1 MANVLHPQRRRDE
14 EAAMAT
20 NKRARDGQD
29 GSVWEPVHD
38 ILEGVEQ
45 AVAGGWYPT
54 RRMLL
59 SRLAEAARPQLALW
73 VPEADLRESAHEITV
88 SFALPGVDKADIRV
102 NVTED
107 RLTVSGRRREEG
119 RAPEPGRRELP
130 SGEFL
135 RRIRLPDEVKPGSAK
150 AAYRN
155 GVLRVTLVRAH
166 VHAGRS
172 VKVE

>member
-1 MANVLHPQRRRDE
+1 MTP
-14 EAAMAT
+14 
-20 NKRARDGQD
+20 NKSSPRKHN

-45 AVAGGWYPT
+45 AVAGGWYPA

-59 SRLAEAARPQLALW
+59 SRLADAARPEFALW
-73 VPEADLRESAHEITV
+73 VPEADVEENAHEFTV

-102 NVTED
+102 SVTEA

-119 RAPEPGRRELP
+119 RAHAAGRRELP

-135 RRIRLPDEVKPGSAK
+135 RRVNLPDEVKPGSAK

-155 GVLRVTLVRAH
+155 GVLRVSVARAR

>member
-1 MANVLHPQRRRDE
+1 MTPS
-14 EAAMAT
+14 
-20 NKRARDGQD
+20 KRSSQGPD
-29 GSVWEPVHD
+29 GSVWEPVQD

-45 AVAGGWYPT
+45 AVAGGWYPA

-59 SRLAEAARPQLALW
+59 SRLAEAARPQFALW
-73 VPEADLRESAHEITV
+73 VPEADLEESAKEFTV

-102 NVTED
+102 SVTED
-107 RLTVSGRRREEG
+107 QLAVSGRRREAG
-119 RAPEPGRRELP
+119 RVREAGRRELP

-135 RRIRLPDEVKPGSAK
+135 RKVRLPDEVKPGSAK

-155 GVLRVTLVRAH
+155 GILRVTVARAR

>member
-1 MANVLHPQRRRDE
+1 MSSIKGS
-14 EAAMAT
+14 T
-20 NKRARDGQD
+20 RAKN

-45 AVAGGWYPT
+45 AVAGGWYPA

-59 SRLAEAARPQLALW
+59 SRLAEVTRPQLALW
-73 VPEADLRESAHEITV
+73 VPEADLQENAREFTV
-88 SFALPGVDKADIRV
+88 CFALPGVDKSDIRV
-102 NVTED
+102 SVTSD
-107 RLTVSGRRREEG
+107 TLSVSGRRREEG

-130 SGEFL
+130 YGEFL
-135 RRIRLPDEVKPGSAK
+135 RRVRLPDEVKPGSAK

-155 GVLRVTLVRAH
+155 GVLRVTLARKRA
-166 VHAGRS
+166 HAGRN

>member
-1 MANVLHPQRRRDE
+1 MNP
-14 EAAMAT
+14 
-20 NKRARDGQD
+20 NKRVHNGKD

-45 AVAGGWYPT
+45 AVAGGWYPA
-54 RRMLL
+54 RRLLL
-59 SRLAEAARPQLALW
+59 SSLAEAARPQLALW
-73 VPEADLRESAHEITV
+73 VPEADMLENAREITV

-102 NVTED
+102 SVTD
-107 RLTVSGRRREEG
+107 SQLTVSGRRREEG
-119 RAPEPGRRELP
+119 RTPEAGRRELP

-135 RRIRLPDEVKPGSAK
+135 RRIRLPDEVKPASAK

-155 GVLRVTLVRAH
+155 GVLRVTVARARL
-166 VHAGRS
+166 HAGRS